1 MLLSYSSQL
10 ERAMF
15 DITDFSNPLYKK
27 LLNKNDYYKIIWAKD
42 SDIDLVIDGYNVVVN
57 KSQVIFCT
65 PMNLI
70 QIDVNQSGIVA
81 LLFNREFYCI
91 RDHDYEVS
99 CQGVLFYGSQ
109 QPRVIS
115 LSEKENNSYN
125 MIYQMLIEEFETKD
139 YIQGEMLRVLLK
151 KLLIKST
158 RLVKEQI
165 NQPSLA
171 NEKIDIIRR
180 FNVLV
185 EEHFKEKHQVSDY
198 ADILCKSPKTLSNLF
213 KFYSNYTPLSFI
225 NNRIIVEAKRLLLF
239 SDKTIEQITYLLG
252 YNEPGHFS
260 KFFKKQ
266 VGLSPH
272 EFRKQKLPL
281 AS

>member
-1 MLLSYSSQL
+1 MLLSYSSLL

-81 LLFNREFYCI
+81 FLFNREFYCI

>member
-1 MLLSYSSQL
+1 MLLSYSSQQEQAL
-10 ERAMF
+10 F
-15 DITDFSNPLYKK
+15 NITNFSNPLSKQ

-42 SDIDLVIDGYNVVVN
+42 SAVDLVIDGYNVTLN
-57 KSQVIFCT
+57 KSQLIFCT
-65 PMNLI
+65 PINLI
-70 QIDVNQSGIVA
+70 QFDMNQSGIVA

-99 CQGVLFYGSQ
+99 CYGLLFYGSQ
-109 QPRVIS
+109 QPRIIS
-115 LSEKENNSYN
+115 LSEKENRSYN
-125 MIYQMLIEEFETKD
+125 MAYQMLIEEFETKD

-158 RLVKEQI
+158 RLAKEQI
-165 NQPSLA
+165 NQPLLT

-185 EEHFKEKHQVSDY
+185 EEHFKEKHKVSDY
-198 ADILCKSPKTLSNLF
+198 ADMLFKSPKTLSNLF
-213 KFYSNYTPLSFI
+213 KLYSNNTPLSVI

-239 SDKTIEQITYLLG
+239 SDKTCEQIAYLLG
-252 YNEPGHFS
+252 YDEPGHFS
-260 KFFKKQ
+260 KFFKRH
-266 VGLSPH
+266 VGLSPF